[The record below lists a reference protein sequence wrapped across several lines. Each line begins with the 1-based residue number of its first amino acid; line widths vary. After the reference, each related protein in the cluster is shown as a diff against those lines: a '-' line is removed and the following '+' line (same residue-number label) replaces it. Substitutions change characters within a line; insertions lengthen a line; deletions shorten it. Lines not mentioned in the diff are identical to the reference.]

1 MDFGEQVL
9 IAARR
14 YAAEMDGRSV
24 RPTDEAVAGLAAF
37 RHALPAR
44 GVAPMDVIELLDR
57 VGSPA
62 TVSTNGPRFFG
73 FVTGATLPAAGPA
86 HQLATAW
93 DQNTALAAMSPVSAV
108 IEDVAL
114 GWLRGLLGIPD
125 RALGTFV
132 TGATMANFTGLAAA
146 RHALLARLDWDVEG
160 RGLFGAPPINV
171 IVGDEAHV
179 SLIKALGMLGL
190 GRERVIRVPTD
201 GQGRMRADAFPAL
214 RAPAIVCLQAGNVNT
229 GAFDSAAELIAL
241 ARASASWVH
250 VDGAFGI
257 WAKASPSLASLVAGY
272 EEADSWAT
280 DCHKWLNVP
289 YDSGLAFVR
298 EAGDLT
304 GAMGTTASYLPE
316 GATIE
321 AMHCGPEASRR
332 ARAVDAW
339 AAMLSLGVDGVA
351 AMIDDCCA
359 YARMFAAGLS
369 AAGCA
374 VLNEVAL
381 NQVLVALE
389 TDERTSAWIEAI
401 QREGTCWCG
410 GTVWHGRRA
419 MRISVSSYMTT
430 AADVERSIAAMIR
443 CRPA

>member
-1 MDFGEQVL
+1 
-9 IAARR
+9 
-14 YAAEMDGRSV
+14 
-24 RPTDEAVAGLAAF
+24 
-37 RHALPAR
+37 
-44 GVAPMDVIELLDR
+44 
-57 VGSPA
+57 
-62 TVSTNGPRFFG
+62 
-73 FVTGATLPAAGPA
+73 
-86 HQLATAW
+86 LATAW

-114 GWLRGLLGIPD
+114 GWLRGLLGIPA

-280 DCHKWLNVP
+280 DCHKWLNVH

-339 AAMLSLGVDGVA
+339 AAMLSLGVDGVV
-351 AMIDDCCA
+351 AMIDDCCSH
-359 YARMFAAGLS
+359 ARMFAAGLS
-369 AAGCA
+369 AAGA
-374 VLNEVAL
+374 
-381 NQVLVALE
+381 
-389 TDERTSAWIEAI
+389 
-401 QREGTCWCG
+401 
-410 GTVWHGRRA
+410 
-419 MRISVSSYMTT
+419 
-430 AADVERSIAAMIR
+430 R
-443 CRPA
+443 C

>member
-1 MDFGEQVL
+1 MRLDEQVL
-9 IAARR
+9 AAARR
-14 YAAEMDGRSV
+14 YAEQMDARGVAPSS
-24 RPTDEAVAGLAAF
+24 EAVAGLAAF
-37 RHALPAR
+37 RHQLPAR
-44 GVAPMDVIELLDR
+44 GVAPVDVIDMLDR

-73 FVTGATLPAAGPA
+73 FVTGATLPAAGAA

-93 DQNTALAAMSPVSAV
+93 DQNTALAAMSPVSAA

-125 RALGTFV
+125 GAVGSFV

-146 RHALLARLDWDVEG
+146 RHALLTGLGWDVEG
-160 RGLFGAPPINV
+160 QGLFGAPPIAV
-171 IVGDEAHV
+171 VVGDEVHIA
-179 SLIKALGMLGL
+179 LIKALGMLGL

-201 GQGRMRADAFPAL
+201 AQGRMRADAFPAL
-214 RAPAIVCLQAGNVNT
+214 SAPAIVCLQAGNVNT
-229 GAFDSAAELIAL
+229 GALDPARELIA
-241 ARASASWVH
+241 RAKDSSSWVH

-257 WAKASPSLASLVAGY
+257 WAQASPSLAWMADGY
-272 EEADSWAT
+272 DAADSWAT

-298 EAGDLT
+298 DARDLN
-304 GAMGTTASYLPE
+304 GALSTTASYLPE

-321 AMHCGPEASRR
+321 AMHRGPEASRR
-332 ARAVDAW
+332 ARAIDAW
-339 AAMLSLGVDGVA
+339 AALLSLGTDGLTE
-351 AMIDDCCA
+351 MIDGCCA
-359 YARMFAAGLS
+359 HARHFAEALS

-374 VLNEVAL
+374 VLNDVVL
-381 NQVLVALE
+381 NQVLAALD
-389 TDERTSAWIEAI
+389 TDERTSAWIAAI
-401 QREGTCWCG
+401 QVEGTCWCG

-430 AADVERSIAAMIR
+430 AEDVERSIAAMIR
-443 CRPA
+443 CLPA